1 MSPDTPALIRPL
13 TGESPVHL
21 TGRLVTHVQK
31 SAHVQKHALCAD
43 ALELATDKYVV
54 LKSANSICVTVSSE
68 TSSLE
73 QLLETP
79 LGSYSARI
87 WHCQ

>member
-21 TGRLVTHVQK
+21 TGRLVTK
-31 SAHVQKHALCAD
+31 KIAHVQKHGLCAD

-79 LGSYSARI
+79 LGSYSARV